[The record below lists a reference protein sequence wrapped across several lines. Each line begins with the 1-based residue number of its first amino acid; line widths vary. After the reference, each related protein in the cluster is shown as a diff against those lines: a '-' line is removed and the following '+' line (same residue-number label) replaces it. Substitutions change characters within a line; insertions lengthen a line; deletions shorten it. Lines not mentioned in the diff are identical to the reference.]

1 MVRIEE
7 DECFSTASAQGEEYR
22 EEEKE
27 FSCERQNKILC
38 MGCSRSSL
46 IGLIGLTDPG
56 IGVVLLVLTA
66 RRLFSVLFSIVR
78 PTEGCR

>member
-1 MVRIEE
+1 
-7 DECFSTASAQGEEYR
+7 
-22 EEEKE
+22 
-27 FSCERQNKILC
+27 

-66 RRLFSVLFSIVR
+66 RRLFLSFLPSLAQRIGAAEFDKW
-78 PTEGCR
+78 